1 MRIDL
6 HIHTS
11 PLSACS
17 YIDPHELVQEARRLK
32 LDGLCLTEHQVL
44 WDPAEVDKLALEA
57 GIKIFRGN
65 EFTTNQGDILIFGF
79 YEDIKEL
86 MIIQDLREAVQSAG
100 GFMIAAHPF
109 RGFKTFGIG
118 QLQMTV
124 EQAGKRN
131 VFEFV
136 DAVET
141 GNGKLSKDE
150 NDMARKVAKKLGLP
164 GTGGSDAHRVDEIA
178 TWVTVFEINIANE
191 RELLEE
197 LHAGRFR
204 AENRRQKT
212 EDRSQKSEVR
222 GQKTEVRG
230 QKTDER

>member
-17 YIDPHELVQEARRLK
+17 YIDPHELVQEARRLN
-32 LDGLCLTEHQVL
+32 LDGICLTEHQVL

-65 EFTTNQGDILIFGF
+65 EFTTNQGDILVFGF

-86 MIIQDLREAVQSAG
+86 MIIQELREAVRKAG
-100 GFMIAAHPF
+100 GYMIAAHPF

-124 EQAGKRN
+124 EQAGKRK

-136 DAVET
+136 DAVEI
-141 GNGKLSKDE
+141 GNGKLSQDE
-150 NDMARKVAKKLGLP
+150 NDMARNVAQKLNLP
-164 GTGGSDAHRVDEIA
+164 GTGGSDAHRVDEIG
-178 TWVTVFEINIANE
+178 TWVTVFEDDIANE
-191 RELLEE
+191 QELLEA
-197 LHAGRFR
+197 LHTGRFKAEVGRQR
-204 AENRRQKT
+204 A
-212 EDRSQKSEVR
+212 DD
-222 GQKTEVRG
+222 G
-230 QKTDER
+230 